1 MKDLT
6 RRNFLFG
13 SLAAAGMTLA
23 ACNNG
28 GGTAPA
34 DGGDE
39 GGEAEPAPAGND
51 TPLVVG
57 YSNFS
62 SKFSP
67 FFAETAYD
75 QDAAAMTQI
84 ALFPYDRLG
93 QDVYNSIQGET
104 REYNGTDYT
113 YYGPADITIT
123 ENSDGTVWYDFKL
136 REDIVHSDGEPC
148 TIDDA
153 IFNMY
158 VVCDPTYDG
167 SSTLFSMPIEGME
180 AFRSGMASLYN
191 LIVAAGRDNTDFT
204 FWTEDQQKHYWET
217 ADKAAVAIAQ
227 EIVDYLIAAGA
238 NTAEDDLSVVT
249 PNWDFEVPEG
259 ATVEDFANVMMEAY
273 GGDVVSLINTENAG
287 STVDGLFP
295 DYSDYQVGIET
306 GESAPNIT
314 GIQKTGDYSMRVK
327 ATQVDAT
334 LIQQLQLNLP
344 PMHYYGDKA
353 LYDFDNNSFGFPKG
367 DLSSVRAKTT
377 QPLGPGAYKFIKYEN
392 GVINYEANESYY
404 LGAPKTKYLQ
414 FREMSDAD
422 KLNGVVT
429 GTVDITDPSWSK
441 DTANAVAQTNGNGE
455 ITGDKITT
463 STVNNLGYGYIGMNP
478 NNVCVAGDP
487 ASDASKNLRRAFGT
501 IFAVYRDVAID
512 SYYGEAASVIN
523 YPISNTSWAAPQATD
538 DDYRLAFST
547 DVAGNDI
554 YTSDMDADAKYA
566 AAAAAALGFFEA
578 AGYTVADGKV
588 TAPAEGA
595 KLEYEA
601 MIPADGSGDHPA
613 FMILTEAKAALA
625 NLGINLIVNDLSNS
639 SDLWTKIEA
648 GQHEIWCAAWGATRD
663 PDMYQI
669 YYSDAKNP
677 EKATGSRVNPNG
689 GVNQGGSNYM
699 YRITDP
705 DLDDLIMEGRTST
718 DQAYRKQI
726 YKAALD
732 TVLDWAVEI
741 PTYQRQ
747 NAIIFSTER
756 VNISTVTPDITTF
769 YDWKSEIENIEMN

>member
-113 YYGPADITIT
+113 YKGASDVVIT
-123 ENSDGTVWYDFKL
+123 ENADGTVDYDFTM

-249 PNWDFEVPEG
+249 PNWGFEVPEG

-306 GESAPNIT
+306 GESAPNIS
-314 GIQKTGDYSMRVK
+314 GIQRTGDYSMRIK

-501 IFAVYRDVAID
+501 
-512 SYYGEAASVIN
+512 
-523 YPISNTSWAAPQATD
+523 
-538 DDYRLAFST
+538 
-547 DVAGNDI
+547 
-554 YTSDMDADAKYA
+554 
-566 AAAAAALGFFEA
+566 
-578 AGYTVADGKV
+578 
-588 TAPAEGA
+588 
-595 KLEYEA
+595 
-601 MIPADGSGDHPA
+601 
-613 FMILTEAKAALA
+613 
-625 NLGINLIVNDLSNS
+625 
-639 SDLWTKIEA
+639 
-648 GQHEIWCAAWGATRD
+648 
-663 PDMYQI
+663 
-669 YYSDAKNP
+669 
-677 EKATGSRVNPNG
+677 
-689 GVNQGGSNYM
+689 
-699 YRITDP
+699 
-705 DLDDLIMEGRTST
+705 
-718 DQAYRKQI
+718 
-726 YKAALD
+726 
-732 TVLDWAVEI
+732 
-741 PTYQRQ
+741 
-747 NAIIFSTER
+747 
-756 VNISTVTPDITTF
+756 
-769 YDWKSEIENIEMN
+769 